1 MYNYSISGAG
11 FGACHPPREI
21 SYERRRQTKRSINV
35 KILGAMLCVIVF
47 LSLTRVSASA
57 AKVDAQVRE
66 LTYFE
71 PITNTYVDSYP
82 RVGLDMGGT
91 YINESAYLI
100 NGTTYVPLRIT
111 ATAFG
116 ADVSY
121 DAKTRTAS
129 VGMRGLEM
137 TASDG
142 SYVLYANGRP
152 ILTKTPI
159 IILSDG
165 RMYVPVRSIAKAF
178 SLDVVWHADRRVSLL
193 GNPTPL
199 AHASVYYREDEVYW
213 LSRIISAESAGE
225 SLLGQIAVGNVV
237 LNRLRHP
244 DYPSTV
250 WGVIF
255 DKRYGVQFSPVANG
269 TVYRTPTYS
278 ATLAAKICLEG
289 VSISPDILFFMQPEK
304 STSSWIPQNRRYA
317 CTIGNHYFFY

>member
-35 KILGAMLCVIVF
+35 KILGAVLCLIVF

-57 AKVDAQVRE
+57 VKVDAGVRE

-71 PITNTYVDSYP
+71 PISGTYVGSYP

-129 VGMRGLEM
+129 VGMRAQLM
-137 TASDG
+137 QNTTWLQSTSVSDSASF
-142 SYVLYANGRP
+142 
-152 ILTKTPI
+152 
-159 IILSDG
+159 
-165 RMYVPVRSIAKAF
+165 VRSMKWA
-178 SLDVVWHADRRVSLL
+178 
-193 GNPTPL
+193 
-199 AHASVYYREDEVYW
+199 
-213 LSRIISAESAGE
+213 
-225 SLLGQIAVGNVV
+225 
-237 LNRLRHP
+237 
-244 DYPSTV
+244 
-250 WGVIF
+250 
-255 DKRYGVQFSPVANG
+255 
-269 TVYRTPTYS
+269 
-278 ATLAAKICLEG
+278 AT
-289 VSISPDILFFMQPEK
+289 
-304 STSSWIPQNRRYA
+304 
-317 CTIGNHYFFY
+317 